1 MTQPNNA
8 DAVMQEEDSQEGK
21 YLTFILGSE
30 VYGLEIRYVTEIIGI
45 QKITPVPDMPNY
57 VKGVIN
63 LRGKVIPVM
72 DVRLRFKMEPRD
84 YDERTCII
92 VINAKETTVGLI
104 VDTVNEVLEIA
115 HEQIEATS
123 KFSKGYGNQFMK
135 GMGKVGEEVKILL
148 DAEALLFED
157 ADHLQGMEPE
167 PDSD

>member
-1 MTQPNNA
+1 MSQANNS

-21 YLTFILGSE
+21 FLTFILGNE

-45 QKITPVPDMPNY
+45 QKITPVPDMPDY

-72 DVRLRFKMEPRD
+72 DVRLRFKMEVRD

-92 VINAKETTVGLI
+92 VIHTKDTTVGLI
-104 VDTVNEVLEIA
+104 VDTVNEVLEISQD
-115 HEQIEATS
+115 QIEATS

-135 GMGKVGEEVKILL
+135 GMGKIGDDVKILL

-157 ADHLQGMEPE
+157 VAHLGEE
-167 PDSD
+167 PDADQV